1 MWQISWSIH
10 VPVPSNPAFVLDI
23 LHIKHK
29 SNEKIGASF
38 QMQKPSQDGRTLLLT
53 AVDGSKIP
61 YLQPT
66 WDVRET
72 AAMSQWFRSDQ
83 V

>member
-38 QMQKPSQDGRTLLLT
+38 QMQKPTQDGCTLLLT
-53 AVDGSKIP
+53 AVDGSNYVLVPVFK
-61 YLQPT
+61 
-66 WDVRET
+66 W
-72 AAMSQWFRSDQ
+72 
-83 V
+83 